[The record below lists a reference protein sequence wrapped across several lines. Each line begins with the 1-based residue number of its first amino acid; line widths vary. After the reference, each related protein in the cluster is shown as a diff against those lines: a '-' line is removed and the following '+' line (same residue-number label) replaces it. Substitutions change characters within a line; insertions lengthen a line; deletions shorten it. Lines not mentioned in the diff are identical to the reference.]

1 MLRNNHVLTMITSF
15 HDNKYKK
22 KQLIYNSA
30 WLVEQLFAK
39 LRFSTILHDLH
50 DMNLDLYF

>member
-1 MLRNNHVLTMITSF
+1 MLRNNHVLTMIMSF
-15 HDNKYKK
+15 HENKQK